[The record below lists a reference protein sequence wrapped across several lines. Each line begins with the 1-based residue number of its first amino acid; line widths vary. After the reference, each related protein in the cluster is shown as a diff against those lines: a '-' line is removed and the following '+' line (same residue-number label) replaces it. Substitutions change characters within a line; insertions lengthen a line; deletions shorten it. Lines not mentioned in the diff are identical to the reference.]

1 MAIDG
6 GNEAGGEGAGSIAM
20 VKRQG
25 KVKNLEEEIS
35 GRDKNWAATR
45 EKVPKVLSHR
55 NTKRQMG
62 T

>member
-35 GRDKNWAATR
+35 GRDKMDC
-45 EKVPKVLSHR
+45 V
-55 NTKRQMG
+55 M
-62 T
+62 